1 MNMEKIFLRILDMS
15 ITGAYVI
22 LFIMLARLLLRRFP
36 KIFSYALWSAALF
49 RLACPFSLK
58 GAFSLVPSKA
68 QSVPK
73 DIIRAAVIPHGG
85 DAGLN
90 GTGANVSIA
99 VDAAAGTEPMQIWIS
114 AGTAVWV
121 GGALL
126 LLCFSVIS
134 MLRLCKRLKHSKH
147 VRDNIYEMEGMK
159 TPFVFGIV
167 NPRIYIPANLTE
179 NEKSYIIKHEET
191 HIKRFDHI
199 IKPVAFLILCLHWFN
214 PFVWAAFY
222 LMSED
227 MELSCDESVIRKMGS
242 GIKKDY
248 SSSLLSFSAGRTI
261 GPCPLAFGESN
272 PKGRIKNILNYRKP
286 AFWIVVLALAV
297 VSAILIGLVTNL
309 DVKHKTVDDYAME
322 YLDSEVEM
330 YENYFKVEDSK
341 IINLEKMQSFDQL
354 TGYRIELWKIEY
366 RIKPGNIDE
375 VAMAGGM
382 NQIDGWITE
391 DGSMGKPILVFS
403 YEKGS
408 PELLGAIRSGEMG
421 VTVSGYETALRE
433 FLERK
438 GLLPGESYEGNH
450 AVANF
455 TMSTGETARLLLSQ
469 PARQGETG
477 IWCVERWMDG
487 NGSVYYSDPQASSS
501 TVYYYDELQKEADNG
516 HRTGLLDPD
525 QVALEYIVE
534 VLGQTTDLDETEIKN
549 PATIQ
554 DFMAVPESRFLGFVS
569 DFDTERSYF
578 HLDRVEW
585 LTYDDEER
593 IRELGL
599 SKDDDMPGGFYIYN
613 PESWPQTFEVDENTE
628 YTILDW
634 NRKYGDEQTYTTTDA
649 SEFADHINSYE
660 GGFAPPFWIVKK
672 GRYVESITEQYV
684 P

>member
-1 MNMEKIFLRILDMS
+1 MS
-15 ITGAYVI
+15 MTGAYVI

-49 RLACPFSLK
+49 RLVCPFSLK
-58 GAFSLVPSKA
+58 GAFSLIPSKA
-68 QSVPK
+68 QTVPK
-73 DIIRAAVIPHGG
+73 DIIRAAGIPNGG
-85 DAGLN
+85 DAVFN
-90 GTGANVSIA
+90 GGGANVSLA
-99 VDAAAGTEPMQIWIS
+99 VDVATGTDPMQIWIS
-114 AGTAVWV
+114 AGTAVWI

-126 LLCFSVIS
+126 LLCCSVIAT
-134 MLRLCKRLKHSKH
+134 LRLKKRLKHSKH
-147 VRDNIYEMEGMK
+147 LSGNIYEMEGMK
-159 TPFVFGIV
+159 TPFVFGIS
-167 NPRIYIPANLTE
+167 NPRIYIPGNLSE

-199 IKPVAFLILCLHWFN
+199 IKPFAFLTLCLHWFN
-214 PFVWAAFY
+214 PLVWAAFY
-222 LMSED
+222 FMSED

-297 VSAILIGLVTNL
+297 VSAILIGLVTNPE
-309 DVKHKTVDDYAME
+309 VNHKTVDDYARE

-330 YENYFKVEDSK
+330 YESYFNVEDSK
-341 IINLEKMQSFDQL
+341 IVDLEKLHSFDQL
-354 TGYRIELWKIEY
+354 TGYSIELWKIEY
-366 RIKPGNIDE
+366 RIKPVNLDE
-375 VAMAGGM
+375 VVMAGGM
-382 NQIDGWITE
+382 NRIDGWITE

-421 VTVSGYETALRE
+421 GTVSGHETALRE

-450 AVANF
+450 VVVEF
-455 TMSTGETARLLLSQ
+455 LLSTGETARLLLSQ

-487 NGSVYYSDPQASSS
+487 NGSVYYSDPQAASS
-501 TVYYYDELQKEADNG
+501 TVYYYEELQKEADNG
-516 HRTGLLDPD
+516 HRTGLLDPE
-525 QVALEYIVE
+525 QVAYEYIIE
-534 VLGQTTDLDETEIKN
+534 TLGQTTALGEIEIMN

-554 DFMAVPESRFLGFVS
+554 DFMALPESRFLGFVS
-569 DFDTERSYF
+569 DFDTQRGFF

-634 NRKYGDEQTYTTTDA
+634 NRSYGDEDTYTTTDA
-649 SEFADHINSYE
+649 SEFADHIKSYD
-660 GGFAPPFWIVKK
+660 GGFAPPFWIVKR